1 VRDIAIY
8 TGLRLALLAGVWLL
22 LQAVTPF
29 RGLVAVIIALLIS
42 GVISVVLLD
51 RPRDRA
57 GSRVAGVFRRI
68 DERIE
73 RSRTAEDFDDDPLP
87 PAPPSGQ
94 AGSDAEQQPVG
105 EGEQPGH
112 LQDGDEG
119 PATHPA

>member
-1 VRDIAIY
+1 MRDIAIY
-8 TGLRLALLAGVWLL
+8 TGLRLALLAAVWLL

-29 RGLVAVIIALLIS
+29 RGLMAVVIALLIS

-57 GSRVAGVFRRI
+57 GNKVAGVFRRI

-73 RSRTAEDFDDDPLP
+73 KSRTAEDFDDESPL
-87 PAPPSGQ
+87 SGQ
-94 AGSDAEQQPVG
+94 PDTEPEQRSVG
-105 EGEQPGH
+105 EGQQPGH

-119 PATHPA
+119 TPTNPA

>member
-1 VRDIAIY
+1 MRDIAIY

-29 RGLVAVIIALLIS
+29 RGLIAVVIALLIS

-73 RSRTAEDFDDDPLP
+73 KSRTAEDFDDEPL
-87 PAPPSGQ
+87 PSGQ
-94 AGSDAEQQPVG
+94 PEAESEQHPVG
-105 EGEQPGH
+105 EGEQSGH

-119 PATHPA
+119 PTAHPA